1 MRKNGKKQSLFRK
14 ILFGLKWIVIAFFT
28 SSIFF
33 VIVYRFV
40 NPPITTFMVYKTASQ
55 IINGEKIKLEKSWVK
70 IEDISPNMI
79 RAVIAAEDNRFVAH
93 WGIDT
98 KAIKEAIE
106 HNKNGNTT
114 HGASTIS
121 QQTAKNVFLWPSRT
135 FVRKGLEFYFTM
147 LIEGIWGKKRIMEVY
162 LNVIETGSGIYGVE
176 KAAEKYFHSNCQNL
190 TDSQAAIIAAAL
202 PSPQKYNPANPGKYL
217 TSRQEQIMS
226 LMDKIETLPIEK

>member
-1 MRKNGKKQSLFRK
+1 MKKNGKKQSFFRK
-14 ILFGLKWIVIAFFT
+14 ILFGLKWFVIAFFT

-40 NPPITTFMVYKTASQ
+40 NPPVTTFMVYKTASQ
-55 IINGEKIKLEKSWVK
+55 IMSGEKIKLEKSWVK

-79 RAVIAAEDNRFVAH
+79 RAVIAAEDNRFVNH

-106 HNKNGNTT
+106 HNKDGNTT

-162 LNVIETGSGIYGVE
+162 LNVIETGKGIYGIE
-176 KAAEKYFHSNCQNL
+176 KAAQVYFHTRCSNL
-190 TDSQAAIIAAAL
+190 SDSQAALIAGSL
-202 PSPQKYNPANPGKYL
+202 PSPQRYNPGNPGNYL
-217 TSRQEQIMS
+217 ASRRDQIIS
-226 LMDKIETLPIEK
+226 LMYKIETLNIK